1 MQFQGAIGKMFG
13 AWDTAADWLNEWFA
27 SLTERGVTSALAAFA
42 GGAGLVMGAR
52 LLRSVLARDRGV
64 QIYIR
69 DFEVLR
75 PDDSCM
81 ISTEDMLRLARTTYH
96 YSSKPLTFMRKVS
109 INSGLGD
116 RTYMPL
122 SIRDKEITLEAARE
136 EAQYVM
142 FNTVDSLL
150 RKTGVSPADVGI
162 VVTNCSLFC
171 PTPSLSAMLV
181 NRFGFPEDVRTFSLG
196 GMGCSASIIGLD
208 MIKGLLS
215 EQPYHRRGH
224 GERRQKNEKHAPSQP
239 APAPTASGAGYRLP
253 QGDLPARSAGPQ
265 NPLSPNKPNYA
276 LLVSFENMT
285 LNFYDGFNRSMLM
298 PNILFRLGCAAVLLT
313 ADPTDAKYRLRSLVR
328 THIGDQ
334 DDAYRCIYQTEDDV
348 GKRGV
353 YIGKDV
359 PKCAGRAMTQN
370 VNVLF
375 RDVLCLREKLGFA
388 KSMLK
393 YKRDMRAYKK
403 AMARVGEGDAA
414 GDAARDGGSRAGSK
428 AGTADGVAVRRDQ
441 VAQGAQGAQA
451 APSAQSAPASAAPG
465 AASGLPEKPRPPVPS
480 ITRSIQHMCFHTG
493 GRAVIDELQKLFALE
508 EAQVAASRATLY
520 RYGNTSSSSVWY
532 ELAYHESTGA
542 VKPGDNVWQIAFGSG
557 FKCNSAVWQ
566 ATPNIR
572 RLKPTAFD
580 AKDPNFTWEKAKRAP
595 MRLSEAEATR
605 DYEID
610 YAAYVERQ
618 NERDFAEF
626 LRRFGDRVELREGV
640 QLKSLPA
647 DEVLGPAGPA
657 DAKEVVASQCG
668 GEGEAKARAAGSGDH
683 TAAESEVRVTEP
695 VGE

>member
-1 MQFQGAIGKMFG
+1 MQFGGVIGRMFW
-13 AWDTAADWLNEWFA
+13 AWDVAADWLNERFA
-27 SLTERGVTSALAAFA
+27 SLSEQGSTAALSAFA
-42 GGAGLVMGAR
+42 AGAGLVAGAR
-52 LLRSVLARDRGV
+52 LLYSALRKDRSVPLF
-64 QIYIR
+64 IR
-69 DFEVLR
+69 DFEVMR
-75 PDDSCM
+75 PDDACM
-81 ISTEDMLRLARTTYH
+81 ISTEEMLKLARTKYH
-96 YSSKPLTFMRKVS
+96 YSNKPLTFMRKVS
-109 INSGLGD
+109 LNSGLGD

-196 GMGCSASIIGLD
+196 GMGCSASLIGLD
-208 MIKGLLS
+208 LIKGLLS

-224 GERRQKNEKHAPSQP
+224 GQRRKKSEKCVPSQGP
-239 APAPTASGAGYRLP
+239 PVRSSSGAEYRLP
-253 QGDLPARSAGPQ
+253 EGELPAKSARPQ
-265 NPLSPNKPNYA
+265 NPLSLNKPNYA

-328 THIGDQ
+328 THIGAQ

-388 KSMLK
+388 RSMLR
-393 YKRDMRAYKK
+393 YKRALRAYNK
-403 AMARVGEGDAA
+403 ATSQAASQTTTQATTQPAPDKAAASGTEPAA
-414 GDAARDGGSRAGSK
+414 GPR
-428 AGTADGVAVRRDQ
+428 
-441 VAQGAQGAQA
+441 
-451 APSAQSAPASAAPG
+451 PASASQDQP
-465 AASGLPEKPRPPVPS
+465 LPVQKPQPPVPS

-493 GRAVIDELQKLFALE
+493 GRAVIDELQKLFALDE
-508 EAQVAASRATLY
+508 SQVAASRATLY

-566 ATPNIR
+566 ATPNIT
-572 RLKPTAFD
+572 RLKPTIFD
-580 AKDPNFTWEKAKRAP
+580 AKDPDFTWEKAKLAP
-595 MRLSEAEATR
+595 VHLSEEEANR

-610 YAAYVERQ
+610 YAAYLQQKDE
-618 NERDFAEF
+618 EDFAEF
-626 LRRFGDRVELREGV
+626 LKRFGGRVELREGAEPK
-640 QLKSLPA
+640 LMRG
-647 DEVLGPAGPA
+647 EVVPGPVGPA
-657 DAKEVVASQCG
+657 DAKEVVASG
-668 GEGEAKARAAGSGDH
+668 GDGGGAERVSGVH
-683 TAAESEVRVTEP
+683 AAESRVSEP